1 MNYFLLFVLLVLT
14 LIETGRVVKRTVDS
28 AVAHDVASLNDFMNS
43 IRLLLRSEKVVK
55 WNCESQC
62 LNQRRLLRRISELQ
76 STMMHDFMR
85 KNNKQLF
92 GK

>member
-1 MNYFLLFVLLVLT
+1 MNYFMLLVLLVLT
-14 LIETGRVVKRTVDS
+14 SIETGRVVKRTIDS

-55 WNCESQC
+55 WNRESQC
-62 LNQRRLLRRISELQ
+62 LNQRRLLRRTSELQ
-76 STMMHDFMR
+76 STMIYNFIR
-85 KNNKQLF
+85 KNKKQLF